1 MAVLLPQT
9 QYSDCYHYMTKLPLA
24 TVVLAAGQGSRMLS
38 DIPKVLHKIAGRAM
52 VNHVLAAVSPLNPE
66 RNIVVIAPHMTTV
79 AQAVAPVQTV
89 HQVQPLGTGDA
100 VKAAEPL
107 LRGFSGDIFILFGD
121 TPLIRTETLEAMR
134 RERQKPSNPG
144 IVVLGFR
151 PKDPGPYGRLITDS
165 QGHLER
171 IVEAREA
178 SAAEQAIKLCNS
190 GVMAVDGTI
199 LFSLV
204 NALKNNNAKKEFYL
218 TEIIA
223 LARQQGR
230 ICSIVEAE
238 EEELL
243 GINDRADLAHA
254 ESAFQDRLRHAAMKA
269 GVTMVD
275 PKTVWLS
282 ADTKLSRDVTIE
294 PCVFFGTGVEIG
306 EGAVI
311 HGFSHLEQAKVAAR
325 ASIGPYARLRP
336 GTSIGENARVG
347 NFVEIKNS
355 HLEAGAKANHL
366 SYLGDAIVG
375 ANANVGAGTI
385 TCNYDGFR
393 KSTTTIGAGA
403 FIGSNSAL
411 VAPITIGAGAIVG
424 AGSTITRDVA
434 SDAVVVARTP
444 QNETP
449 GAAARF
455 RSRRKSDK
463 TSKS

>member
-1 MAVLLPQT
+1 
-9 QYSDCYHYMTKLPLA
+9 MTKPSLA

-38 DIPKVLHKIAGRAM
+38 DTPKVLHKIAGRAM
-52 VNHVLAAVSPLNPE
+52 VNHVLAAISPLNPE
-66 RNIVVIAPHMTTV
+66 VSIVVIAPHMAAV
-79 AQAVAPVQTV
+79 AEAVAPVKTV
-89 HQVQPLGTGDA
+89 YQVQPLGTGDA

-107 LRGFSGDIFILFGD
+107 LKGFLGDVFILFGD
-121 TPLIRTETLEAMR
+121 TPLIRTETLETMR
-134 RERQKPSNPG
+134 RERQKSGNPG

-151 PKDPGPYGRLITDS
+151 PKDPGPYGRLITDR
-165 QGHLER
+165 QGHLDR

-178 SAAEQAIKLCNS
+178 STVEQAVTLCNS
-190 GVMAVDGTI
+190 GVMVVDGKI

-204 NALKNNNAKKEFYL
+204 NALKNNNTKKEFYL

-243 GINDRADLAHA
+243 GINDRTDLARA
-254 ESAFQDRLRHAAMKA
+254 ESALQDRLRQAAMKA

-275 PKTVWLS
+275 PQTVWLS
-282 ADTKLSRDVTIE
+282 SDTKFSRDVMIE
-294 PCVFFGTGVEIG
+294 PCVFFGPGVEIG

-311 HGFSHLEQAKVAAR
+311 HGFSHLEQTKVAAR

-336 GTSIGENARVG
+336 GTVIGEDVRVG

-355 HLEAGAKANHL
+355 RLDSGSKANHL

-375 ANANVGAGTI
+375 ANANIGAGTI

-393 KSTTTIGAGA
+393 KSTTTVGAGA

-449 GAAARF
+449 GAATRF
-455 RSRRKSDK
+455 RSRGKSGK
-463 TSKS
+463 ISKS

>member
-1 MAVLLPQT
+1 
-9 QYSDCYHYMTKLPLA
+9 
-24 TVVLAAGQGSRMLS
+24 MLS
-38 DIPKVLHKIAGRAM
+38 DTPKVLHKIAGRAM

-66 RNIVVIAPHMTTV
+66 LNIVVVAPHMETV

-89 HQVQPLGTGDA
+89 HQLQPLGTGDA

-107 LRGFSGDIFILFGD
+107 LKGFSGDIFILFGD
-121 TPLIRTETLEAMR
+121 TPLIRTETLEAIR
-134 RERQKPSNPG
+134 RERQNPSNPG

-151 PKDPGPYGRLITDS
+151 PKNPGPYGRLITDQ
-165 QGHLER
+165 QGHLDR
-171 IVEAREA
+171 IVEARDA
-178 SAAEQAIKLCNS
+178 SAAEQAVTLCNS
-190 GVMAVDGTI
+190 GVMAVDGAI
-199 LFSLV
+199 LFPL
-204 NALKNNNAKKEFYL
+204 LKAIKNHNAKKEFYL
-218 TEIIA
+218 TDIIA

-254 ESAFQDRLRHAAMKA
+254 ESALQDRLRQTAMKA
-269 GVTMVD
+269 GVTMID

-282 ADTKLSRDVTIE
+282 ADTKLSRDVLIE
-294 PCVFFGTGVEIG
+294 PCVFFGPGVEIG
-306 EGAVI
+306 EGATI

-325 ASIGPYARLRP
+325 ASVGPYARLRP
-336 GTSIGENARVG
+336 GTSVGEGARVG
-347 NFVEIKNS
+347 NFVEVKNS
-355 HLEAGAKANHL
+355 RLESGAKANHL
-366 SYLGDAIVG
+366 SYLGDAIIG
-375 ANANVGAGTI
+375 ANANIGAGTI

-393 KSTTTIGAGA
+393 KSTTTVGAGA
-403 FIGSNSAL
+403 FVGSNSAL
-411 VAPITIGAGAIVG
+411 VAPVTIGAGAIVG

-463 TSKS
+463 ISKS

>member
-1 MAVLLPQT
+1 
-9 QYSDCYHYMTKLPLA
+9 MTKSPLA
-24 TVVLAAGQGSRMLS
+24 TVILAAGQGSRMLS
-38 DIPKVLHKIAGRAM
+38 DTPKVLHKIAGRAM
-52 VNHVLAAVSPLNPE
+52 INHVLAAVSPLNPTL
-66 RNIVVIAPHMTTV
+66 NIVVIAPHMAAV

-89 HQVQPLGTGDA
+89 YQPQPLGTGDA

-107 LRGFSGDIFILFGD
+107 LKGFLGDIFILFGD

-151 PKDPGPYGRLITDS
+151 PKDPGPYGRLVTDH

-171 IVEAREA
+171 IVEARDA
-178 SAAEQAIKLCNS
+178 SAAEQAIDLCNS
-190 GVMAVDGTI
+190 GVMAVDGAI
-199 LFSLV
+199 LLPLLQ
-204 NALKNNNAKKEFYL
+204 ALKNDNAKKEFYL

-230 ICSIVEAE
+230 TCSIVEAE

-254 ESAFQDRLRHAAMKA
+254 EAALQHRLRQAAMKA
-269 GVTMVD
+269 GVTMSD

-282 ADTKLSRDVTIE
+282 ADTKLARDVTIE
-294 PCVFFGTGVEIG
+294 PCVFFGPGVEIG

-311 HGFSHLEQAKVAAR
+311 HGFSHLENAKVAAR

-336 GTSIGENARVG
+336 GTSIGEDARVG

-355 HLEAGAKANHL
+355 RLDAGAKANHL
-366 SYLGDAIVG
+366 SYLGDAVVG
-375 ANANVGAGTI
+375 AHANIGAGTI

-393 KSTTTIGAGA
+393 KSTTTVGAGA
-403 FIGSNSAL
+403 FIGSNTSL

-434 SDAVVVARTP
+434 SDAVAVARTP

-455 RSRRKSDK
+455 RSRRKSEK
-463 TSKS
+463 TPKA